1 MSVRIEKLIAEYPD
15 MVRDRKCLAY
25 QIAHFRGLSAEEV
38 IESMY
43 TPRQDGERVQTS
55 SLSDKTAQIA
65 LNYESRMER
74 LNREWYEHLEKQ
86 LLELTDELNFFEG
99 ALRALP
105 VEMADVMWDLVVE
118 QMKWDA
124 VEQKYCISHTT
135 VYRMRKKAIV
145 LLDKIYK
152 QHDTAAASYLLG

>member
-1 MSVRIEKLIAEYPD
+1 M
-15 MVRDRKCLAY
+15 
-25 QIAHFRGLSAEEV
+25 
-38 IESMY
+38 
-43 TPRQDGERVQTS
+43 
-55 SLSDKTAQIA
+55 
-65 LNYESRMER
+65 
-74 LNREWYEHLEKQ
+74 
-86 LLELTDELNFFEG
+86 ELTDELNFFEG